1 MVDKGLQVNSTE
13 SYPSVSVPWFK
24 PIFLYFILELVRQVR
39 LQNDLTCLI
48 KKISPLAKISAIIF
62 KVLTDLNEGVGEP

>member
-1 MVDKGLQVNSTE
+1 MVDKGLHVNSTE

-48 KKISPLAKISAIIF
+48 KKTSPVAKITGN
-62 KVLTDLNEGVGEP
+62 V